1 MNKVQLVERAA
12 RGDRDAF
19 DVLMTDALDRLYAIA
34 RLILRDADLAEDA
47 VQEALIHCWR
57 ELPRLRDPSRFD
69 GWLHRLL
76 VTAATDQHRRRRRFQ
91 AQVSLINDRIEPDFA
106 PDIAMRDEL
115 RVAFERL
122 KVEHRAALVLHHYV
136 GLSVSDIAESLGIP
150 DGTAK
155 SRLHYATQAMRAAVD
170 AGSRLGE
177 GSGEDSSITGV
188 AR

>member
-57 ELPRLRDPSRFD
+57 ELPRLRDPERFD
-69 GWLHRLL
+69 GWVHRLL
-76 VTAATDQHRRRRRFQ
+76 VNAATDQYRRRRRFQ
-91 AQVSLINDRIEPDFA
+91 ASISLINDRIEPDFA

-136 GLSVSDIAESLGIP
+136 GLSTGEIAESLGIP
-150 DGTAK
+150 DGTVK
-155 SRLHYATQAMRAAVD
+155 SRLHYASQAMRAAVD
-170 AGSRLGE
+170 AGTRA
-177 GSGEDSSITGV
+177 GEDSSTSTGV